1 MKEFAE
7 SRLLVV
13 LSLMLASVVAF
24 GSAWL
29 ELNPLGFALLFMP
42 SILLFV
48 LAIYFEIKI
57 EDED

>member
-7 SRLLVV
+7 SRILVV

-42 SILLFV
+42 SMLLFV
-48 LAIYFEIKI
+48 IAIYFEINI

>member
-29 ELNPLGFALLFMP
+29 DLNPLGFALLFMP
-42 SILLFV
+42 SILLF
-48 LAIYFEIKI
+48 LIAIYFELTI